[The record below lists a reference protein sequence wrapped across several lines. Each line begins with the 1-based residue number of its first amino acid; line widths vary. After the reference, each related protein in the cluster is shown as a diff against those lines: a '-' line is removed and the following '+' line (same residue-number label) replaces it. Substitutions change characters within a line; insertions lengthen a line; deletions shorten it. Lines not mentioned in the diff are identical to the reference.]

1 MLDVEP
7 RECATLTNGNDEV
20 MIAASENNSGNPE
33 DDIMMQARGL
43 FDGPTKNVDGLAKP
57 CWPGN

>member
-1 MLDVEP
+1 MQ
-7 RECATLTNGNDEV
+7 TNENNEE
-20 MIAASENNSGNPE
+20 MIAAGEIDHGNPE

-43 FDGPTKNVDGLAKP
+43 YDGPTKNIDGLAKP